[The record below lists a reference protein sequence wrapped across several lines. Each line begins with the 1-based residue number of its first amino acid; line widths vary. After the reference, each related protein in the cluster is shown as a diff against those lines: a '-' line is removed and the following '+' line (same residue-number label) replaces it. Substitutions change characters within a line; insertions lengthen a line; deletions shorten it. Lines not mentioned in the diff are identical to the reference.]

1 MGVAIQGEGM
11 PKKGKKEGDR
21 GDLFITLQIEF
32 PQKFTDTQKD
42 MIRAALAG

>member
-1 MGVAIQGEGM
+1 M

-32 PQKFTDTQKD
+32 PTQKFTDKQKD
-42 MIRAALAG
+42 LIRSALAA